1 MATGMV
7 RWSMQYYASCMD
19 VGVGRV
25 SMVMASLLLVQITI
39 GRLGL
44 PF

>member
-1 MATGMV
+1 MATGIV
-7 RWSMQYYASCMD
+7 RWCMQYISSCMD

-25 SMVMASLLLVQITI
+25 SVVMASLLLVQITI